1 MKRNMLILETEF
13 LAFNIELLNLMSQ
26 TVLLDYLF
34 EKPKCEVFT
43 SFTVKKEFNHNF
55 FIHKI

>member
-1 MKRNMLILETEF
+1 MLILETEF